1 MKSVQKWMA
10 TITVNRKSIYIG
22 CFEDPFIAAMAVN
35 LKCLEMRIPIKNPD
49 VPSNVTNHSIFHMM
63 MILGNQLI
71 YILLFTSARPQI
83 CYWLEKKKKFK
94 KKTIFK

>member
-49 VPSNVTNHSIFHMM
+49 VPSNVTNHSIFHFMT
-63 MILGNQLI
+63 ILGNQLFI
-71 YILLFTSARPQI
+71 FHFSQALDPKFVIGLKTI
-83 CYWLEKKKKFK
+83 FK